1 MKFCV
6 IGLGKFG
13 YNVATTLANHGM
25 EVIAIDSDMSIV
37 TSIKDKVTHAI
48 CMHVTDEI
56 SLKSVGLE
64 HIDTV
69 IISIGDDFAQ
79 AVLITVLCKRKLDVK
94 HVIARTTSELKKE
107 VLQLIGADQIIMPE
121 QEIGVRL
128 ANELS
133 THSSLKK

>member
-13 YNVATTLANHGM
+13 YSVATALANHGM

-37 TSIKDKVTHAI
+37 MTIKDKVTHAI
-48 CMHVTDEI
+48 CMRVTDEA
-56 SLKSVGLE
+56 SLKSVGIE
-64 HIDTV
+64 HVNTV

-79 AVLITVLCKRKLDVK
+79 AVLTTVLCKKKLGIS

-121 QEIGVRL
+121 QEIGARL
-128 ANELS
+128 ANALS
-133 THSSLKK
+133 ESCKL

>member
-13 YNVATTLANHGM
+13 YSVATTLANHGM

-37 TSIKDKVTHAI
+37 TSIKDQVTHAL
-48 CMHVTDEI
+48 CMRVTDEA
-56 SLKSVGLE
+56 SLKSIGIE
-64 HIDTV
+64 HVNTV

-79 AVLITVLCKRKLDVK
+79 AVLTTVLCKQKLGIQ
-94 HVIARTTSELKKE
+94 HVITRTTTELKKE

-121 QEIGVRL
+121 QEIGIRL
-128 ANELS
+128 ANALS
-133 THSSLKK
+133 ASCKV

>member
-13 YNVATTLANHGM
+13 YSVATTLAQNGM
-25 EVIAIDSDMSIV
+25 EVIAIDSDMHII

-48 CMHVTDEI
+48 CMHVTDEA
-56 SLKSVGLE
+56 SLKSVGIE
-64 HIDTV
+64 HVNTV

-79 AVLITVLCKRKLDVK
+79 AVLTTVLCKQKLGVP

-107 VLQLIGADQIIMPE
+107 VLHLIGADHIIMPE

-128 ANELS
+128 ANSLS
-133 THSSLKK
+133 EPYIK

>member
-13 YNVATTLANHGM
+13 YSVAITLANNGM

-37 TSIKDKVTHAI
+37 TSLKDKVTHAI
-48 CMHVTDEI
+48 CMRVTDEA
-56 SLKSVGLE
+56 SLKSVGIE
-64 HIDTV
+64 HVDTV

-79 AVLITVLCKRKLDVK
+79 AVLTTVLCKKKLGIE
-94 HVIARTTSELKKE
+94 HVITRTTTELKKE

-121 QEIGVRL
+121 QEIGIRL
-128 ANELS
+128 ANALS
-133 THSSLKK
+133 SSCKV